1 MTNVPKYNLI
11 LKIRSPQN
19 APHHKSC
26 SLIHTQGTELW
37 TDRKKAIIVPDDEDR
52 VIRIGINT
60 LKQSRYMYIVGKH
73 SINM

>member
-37 TDRKKAIIVPDDEDR
+37 TDRKKAIIVPDDEDKS
-52 VIRIGINT
+52 N
-60 LKQSRYMYIVGKH
+60 
-73 SINM
+73 